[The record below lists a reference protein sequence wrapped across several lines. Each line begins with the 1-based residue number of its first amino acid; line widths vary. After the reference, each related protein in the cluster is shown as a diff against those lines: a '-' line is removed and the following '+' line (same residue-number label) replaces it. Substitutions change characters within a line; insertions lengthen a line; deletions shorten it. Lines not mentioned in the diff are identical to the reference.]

1 MSMDGGLYSCSAIGV
16 KLGGGIGS
24 AIVGWLLAWGNFDGT
39 AAVQPTSAVN
49 VIFFMYAVAPVVFGL
64 IMAVLI
70 YLLKVEDANRAW
82 DKEHLEGEKA

>member
-1 MSMDGGLYSCSAIGV
+1 MFSCSSIGV

-49 VIFFMYAVAPVVFGL
+49 VIFFMYAVAL
-64 IMAVLI
+64 IFEADLI
-70 YLLKVEDANRAW
+70 LNWRYRVPEFPLHGQQDS
-82 DKEHLEGEKA
+82 